1 MTLTQLPPDPRDI
14 ARIVNRYV
22 GSDTVRWNQEASC
35 FTTATGSEYQPDTI
49 EDVARGILK
58 SQAANEDELPWR

>member
-1 MTLTQLPPDPRDI
+1 MTCITLPTDPRDI

-58 SQAANEDELPWR
+58 DQEAIKDDVPWT